1 MAALMG
7 GCSLQGMAQQITP
20 KDVAGDKE
28 YNRVCR
34 EYELKGG
41 DSMELLQAYLDKYPD
56 SRHKNRVLSLIASA
70 YFMEGKYKEAIALFR
85 SCDLEALPDKE
96 RDDCAMRLATS
107 YLKEDNLREA
117 AVWFTLLKE
126 VSPLYQGEKEKTMS
140 KYFKAVKSYEDL
152 KNQYKK
158 LLKVNHPDNGGD
170 VERMTLSI
178 IWLILIM
185 WRNAMTRR

>member
-85 SCDLEALPDKE
+85 SCDLEAFHSHIFCSCFFQALLIGFLICFFRFQLHFKSSFGKCLFSE
-96 RDDCAMRLATS
+96 FRFSGFKLYRLQILAS
-107 YLKEDNLREA
+107 IKSFLSN
-117 AVWFTLLKE
+117 
-126 VSPLYQGEKEKTMS
+126 PLHICT
-140 KYFKAVKSYEDL
+140 KYNGFQFFVRFKCF
-152 KNQYKK
+152 
-158 LLKVNHPDNGGD
+158 
-170 VERMTLSI
+170 
-178 IWLILIM
+178 
-185 WRNAMTRR
+185 

>member
-70 YFMEGKYKEAIALFR
+70 YLAISQQQMYKEHG
-85 SCDLEALPDKE
+85 K
-96 RDDCAMRLATS
+96 
-107 YLKEDNLREA
+107 
-117 AVWFTLLKE
+117 
-126 VSPLYQGEKEKTMS
+126 
-140 KYFKAVKSYEDL
+140 
-152 KNQYKK
+152 
-158 LLKVNHPDNGGD
+158 HPD
-170 VERMTLSI
+170 EAMFI
-178 IWLILIM
+178 IVSFLVPHFSHSY
-185 WRNAMTRR
+185 

>member
-85 SCDLEALPDKE
+85 ANKV
-96 RDDCAMRLATS
+96 S
-107 YLKEDNLREA
+107 YLSSQSSRHDCNTM
-117 AVWFTLLKE
+117 AVRN
-126 VSPLYQGEKEKTMS
+126 
-140 KYFKAVKSYEDL
+140 KSM
-152 KNQYKK
+152 
-158 LLKVNHPDNGGD
+158 D
-170 VERMTLSI
+170 VANVILSFFI
-178 IWLILIM
+178 SG
-185 WRNAMTRR
+185 RF

>member
-7 GCSLQGMAQQITP
+7 SCSLQGMAQQITP

-70 YFMEGKYKEAIALFR
+70 YFMEEKYRRPLPCSGRVTWRLCLIRKEMIVP
-85 SCDLEALPDKE
+85 C
-96 RDDCAMRLATS
+96 
-107 YLKEDNLREA
+107 
-117 AVWFTLLKE
+117 VWP
-126 VSPLYQGEKEKTMS
+126 PL
-140 KYFKAVKSYEDL
+140 
-152 KNQYKK
+152 
-158 LLKVNHPDNGGD
+158 
-170 VERMTLSI
+170 I
-178 IWLILIM
+178 
-185 WRNAMTRR
+185 

>member
-96 RDDCAMRLATS
+96 RDDCAMRLAT
-107 YLKEDNLREA
+107 
-117 AVWFTLLKE
+117 F
-126 VSPLYQGEKEKTMS
+126 
-140 KYFKAVKSYEDL
+140 
-152 KNQYKK
+152 
-158 LLKVNHPDNGGD
+158 
-170 VERMTLSI
+170 LS
-178 IWLILIM
+178 
-185 WRNAMTRR
+185 